1 MDFIGTELQ
10 MYIRRYVRR
19 YIGRYIGSYNMLFA
33 LLLLPNFTKHMCYL
47 VTPDTA

>member
-10 MYIRRYVRR
+10 MYVR
-19 YIGRYIGSYNMLFA
+19 RYIGSYNMLFA